1 MLMAVNMPGAGERF
15 VFAQCLL
22 HLLMRAHNV
31 WPYGSFYDINCRFGP
46 HFRNV
51 SAACGASGLWSPP
64 LAAWGSEL
72 LTPLPPFHRYMHT
85 AECAEKHTL
94 ELHAPLGMGSG
105 EPTETANG
113 YLGIQGGVLQYC
125 RKPVRVIWLEAQI
138 LGWQCK
144 KADDLPS
151 LLLRTWHKACLT
163 EQLYMKEQL
172 RLALK
177 AVKDCGVP
185 SDQVC
190 VAAYQACVRDK
201 GYKGCHTLMSVSM
214 KVDVLG
220 CTAVAT
226 SPVPP
231 PPAYELLCVMS
242 QHMNAGQG
250 TTPAHMC
257 NLKQQDVQC
266 TYQGTACPPAWVGR
280 TT

>member
-51 SAACGASGLWSPP
+51 SAACGASGLWSSP

-190 VAAYQACVRDK
+190 VAAYQAESCHVVLLSCHNTLLPSYLCSSMSSIGVHQAGALGPHVRP
-201 GYKGCHTLMSVSM
+201 HTRQSS
-214 KVDVLG
+214 
-220 CTAVAT
+220 C
-226 SPVPP
+226 
-231 PPAYELLCVMS
+231 
-242 QHMNAGQG
+242 
-250 TTPAHMC
+250 
-257 NLKQQDVQC
+257 
-266 TYQGTACPPAWVGR
+266 CPLF
-280 TT
+280 